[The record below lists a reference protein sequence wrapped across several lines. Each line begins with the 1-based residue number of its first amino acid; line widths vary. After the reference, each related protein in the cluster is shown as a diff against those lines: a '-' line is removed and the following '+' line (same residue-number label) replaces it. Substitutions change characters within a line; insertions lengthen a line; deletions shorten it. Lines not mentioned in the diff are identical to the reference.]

1 MVDMSA
7 GIYLTIA
14 NLMQMSDM
22 YQPTLGARFI
32 GGLQG
37 GVTAA
42 LILGTLFSL
51 YSMLVFSNTEN
62 WIPYA
67 TEIYSAIIVGAFVI
81 GWKWVANYTKNEKQE
96 NNEKRQRIDYLLLI
110 IGWPVIFLLLYK
122 IQSYMNIDLIYKG
135 ISILD
140 ALFGLG
146 SVLFATSVVYY
157 LKSGPIQL
165 LRCHDGSL
173 GPF

>member
-1 MVDMSA
+1 
-7 GIYLTIA
+7 
-14 NLMQMSDM
+14 MSDM

-51 YSMLVFSNTEN
+51 YSILIFSNTEN

-67 TEIYSAIIVGAFVI
+67 TEIHSAIIVGAFVI
-81 GWKWVANYTKNEKQE
+81 GWKWVANYTTNEKQE
-96 NNEKRQRIDYLLLI
+96 NNGKRQRIDYLLLI
-110 IGWPVIFLLLYK
+110 IGWPVVFFLLHE
-122 IQSYMNIDLIYKG
+122 IQSYMDICHIYNG
-135 ISILD
+135 VSTLD

-157 LKSGPIQL
+157 LKLGPMQL
-165 LRCHDGSL
+165 LHYHDGSFNL
-173 GPF
+173 F